1 MKPFEMIRAGY
12 LVIPL
17 LVAFAAPC
25 FGQSF
30 ASGRVA
36 LSDIQPKAGEKSEL
50 EMWRGDLN
58 WIKEELPKKHPA
70 LFHRLD
76 KARFYAEI
84 EKLDKALPKM
94 TANRAAFEMAR
105 IVGLPR
111 DGHTRISPLFWGN
124 SGFRLFPYMMYEF
137 SDGIYIRKASP
148 EYKDIVGTKVL
159 GIGKYSIEEAYKLVS
174 PYMSTDNE
182 MWFKEY
188 VPIYLGCP
196 ELLEALGITD
206 SPDSVTLK
214 LEKEGKRFTKMISL
228 SEGGDDLAR
237 TVLGRLKDWP
247 DARDTAK
254 GDPLYLRNRELAHWF
269 EYLPEKKLLYVQM
282 KDVLNAKDE
291 TLEQFWA
298 RVFAEADDKKPDKLV
313 LDLRYNGGGDNTLVK
328 PIIRGIIQH
337 TGIDREGR
345 LYVFIGRQTF
355 SAAQNLTN
363 MLEKWTNA
371 VFVGEPT
378 GSHVNM
384 YGDSVGYELP
394 NSKMPVRISSLFWQ
408 NMHARDERKWTAP
421 QIVAE
426 LSFDD
431 YVNNIDPALEA
442 AGQPYE
448 RSKTL
453 RDIALAAYKV
463 KDFTGFREK
472 AIAFKNDPKNKYADV
487 ESQINGFGY
496 ELMGVKMTDIALQM
510 FQLNVELFPESSNVY
525 DSLGEAY
532 MNTGENELAIKN
544 YKKSLELD
552 PDNANAA
559 EMIRRIESGGH
570 PNH

>member
-1 MKPFEMIRAGY
+1 MKPFEMMRAGY